1 MTTTEFDGQPQP
13 CYVCDEPFETDGNGV
28 TYHVTEDGERDFEA
42 DSRHVPYGEQDADDH
57 GRVLSEAR
65 VNAALRE
72 RLPDPDDGLVYI
84 SYEESK
90 AALEDFLADYD
101 DSTDAKAAAARADF
115 ERDLAEDAEGAEPC
129 CGGCACGVGHAGD
142 CCHESVCEQCQDVEG
157 CCAGCDCG
165 TGCAAGCEVGP
176 ICPGAHDESIDDD
189 VLADP
194 EDSDDNDEDGETC
207 SDPFGEGCEES
218 LSDGEG
224 WDGACGSCA
233 DRVENEREEAQRRED
248 EARERSVLPTLVYV
262 PKDRTL
268 LKFGANAT
276 TVRRFD
282 EDHGDFGRRMSVLAG
297 EGKRLHEAALNT
309 DVSERAVPE
318 AVAAAYGHA
327 TGRCLLC
334 GKPLS
339 SASSQTTGYGPEC
352 RGKL

>member
-1 MTTTEFDGQPQP
+1 MTTTEFDGQPQS

-28 TYHVTEDGERDFEA
+28 TYHVTEDGERDFDA
-42 DSRHVPYGEQDADDH
+42 DSDHVPYGEQDTDDH
-57 GRVLSEAR
+57 GSALSEAE
-65 VNAALRE
+65 VNAALRD
-72 RLPDPDDGLVYI
+72 RLPDPDDGLVYVP
-84 SYEESK
+84 YEESK

-101 DSTDAKAAAARADF
+101 ESTDAKAAAARADF
-115 ERDLAEDAEGAEPC
+115 ERDLAEYVEDP
-129 CGGCACGVGHAGD
+129 
-142 CCHESVCEQCQDVEG
+142 ES
-157 CCAGCDCG
+157 CCAGCECG
-165 TGCAAGCEVGP
+165 NGCAADCEVGP
-176 ICPGAHDESIDDD
+176 VCPGAHEDVTEADGPVVPADDA
-189 VLADP
+189 LL
-194 EDSDDNDEDGETC
+194 EDDFEDFDDEDGETC

-224 WDGACGSCA
+224 WNGACGSCA

-282 EDHGDFGRRMSVLAG
+282 PDKGDFGRRMSVLAG

-309 DVSERAVPE
+309 DVPERAVPE